1 MNTYEENV
9 GTGTVVDAGDDAL
22 FESATEIDFDSM
34 ETDSAEE
41 FASADTSRALPEG
54 NYVLMLTLLDPV
66 HPKDLKGTT
75 EERIKRS
82 SYYMEMRQNKP
93 PILHLA
99 QKVVQVEVLYNI
111 DEDSPM
117 AWKFQARY
125 GIINKTDNKSGKAGE
140 INTISRQ
147 QYAALCQAA
156 YREANGLTEKEVKEK
171 VKAGTITTPMLE
183 GTLNEFVCA
192 AKLSYRENE
201 QVGEDGEPTGR
212 VFESN
217 DIIASTVT
225 LLPPDMVAAIT
236 AG

>member
-1 MNTYEENV
+1 MNIYNETV
-9 GTGTVVDAGDDAL
+9 GTDTVDAGDDAL

-41 FASADTSRALPEG
+41 FASANTSRALPEG
-54 NYVLMLTLLDPV
+54 NYVLILTLLDPV

-82 SYYMEMRQNKP
+82 SYYMEMRQGKP
-93 PILHLA
+93 PVLHLA
-99 QKVVQVEVLYNI
+99 QKVVQVEVLYSI
-111 DEDSPM
+111 DEDRPI

-140 INTISRQ
+140 VNNISRQ

-156 YREANGLTEKEVKEK
+156 YREANGLTEKEVKEQ
-171 VKAGTITTPMLE
+171 VKAGTITTSMLE
-183 GTLNEFVCA
+183 ATLNELVCA

-201 QVGEDGEPTGR
+201 QIGGDGEPTGR

-217 DIIASTVT
+217 DIMSSTLT
-225 LLPPDMVAAIT
+225 LLPPGIVDTIAA
-236 AG
+236 G